1 VSLDLFEMVARRE
14 LTPEEAVD
22 IMMLERQ
29 LSTPLWVC
37 FLQWT
42 FDVVQGLLP

>member
-1 VSLDLFEMVARRE
+1 MSLDLFEMVAARK
-14 LTPEEAVD
+14 LTAEEAAD

-29 LSTPLWVC
+29 LSMPLWVC
-37 FLQWT
+37 FLQWV